1 MCAGGTEQHPTT
13 NRSCLHEGTAKVKNV
28 WKVFVGLCSRVE
40 KKVKGK
46 EENLK
51 SY

>member
-1 MCAGGTEQHPTT
+1 MCAGGMEQHHTT
-13 NRSCLHEGTAKVKNV
+13 NRHSLREGTAKVKNV
-28 WKVFVGLCSRVE
+28 WKVSVGLCSGIE

-46 EENLK
+46 EENAK